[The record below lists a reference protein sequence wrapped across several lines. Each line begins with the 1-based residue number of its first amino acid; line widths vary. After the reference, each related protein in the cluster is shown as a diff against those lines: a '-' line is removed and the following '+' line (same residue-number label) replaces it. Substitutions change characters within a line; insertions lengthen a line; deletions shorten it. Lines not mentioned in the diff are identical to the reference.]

1 MRQMNRCQIC
11 GCIATRV
18 TDNRC
23 RLCMEAKAAADTG
36 ISYGK
41 MKAILFSLY
50 GDVPDPSDEI
60 LRACPICKRLF
71 LPKRQNQ
78 IYDNRLC
85 AQRAASKNYYLRK
98 RKGEGHEGYG
108 LEKEI
113 DHGANPSD

>member
-1 MRQMNRCQIC
+1 
-11 GCIATRV
+11 
-18 TDNRC
+18 
-23 RLCMEAKAAADTG
+23 MEAKAAADTG

>member
-1 MRQMNRCQIC
+1 
-11 GCIATRV
+11 
-18 TDNRC
+18 
-23 RLCMEAKAAADTG
+23 MEAKAAADTG
-36 ISYGK
+36 ISYGR
-41 MKAILFSLY
+41 MKAILFALY
-50 GDVPDPSDEI
+50 GDVPEPSDKI

-98 RKGEGHEGYG
+98 RKDEGHEGYG